1 MAEHHFEIRPI
12 FIVLNLIFF
21 FKFNKCMFESEKHK
35 EGVVIY
41 SVASS
46 GTRQAINKLN
56 FLTLPLSRSQSSA
69 VATDKLESF
78 IVYESTYCP
87 WGFVRGEM
95 PGCIW

>member
-1 MAEHHFEIRPI
+1 M
-12 FIVLNLIFF
+12 
-21 FKFNKCMFESEKHK
+21 
-35 EGVVIY
+35 EGVVVY

-56 FLTLPLSRSQSSA
+56 FLTFPPSGSQSSA
-69 VATDKLESF
+69 VATDKVESF
-78 IVYESTYCP
+78 IVCESAYCL

>member
-1 MAEHHFEIRPI
+1 MS
-12 FIVLNLIFF
+12 
-21 FKFNKCMFESEKHK
+21 ESGKHK

-69 VATDKLESF
+69 VATDKLESS